1 MAKFNLG
8 INAKA
13 GLEAGAAEG
22 REAWSGEIPPT
33 GVYEGVLKV
42 MSIGVIGENAKNA
55 GKTKFAIGVEL
66 RNTPGGKYDGYI
78 SWGNLNMIESALPY
92 INQFLLALTDG
103 SDEQFTKIKK
113 AFYETTPTVD
123 ERQKHVLKIGRWNVN
138 SPKGELPITVALK
151 QRPGYFNPE
160 TKQTGQATASIE
172 SYLVNENNSGP
183 SSSTPDVPV
192 EEEAEVE
199 LDAEDENEDE
209 SEDVDATDDESLLDA

>member
-8 INAKA
+8 ISAKA

-22 REAWSGEIPPT
+22 REAWAGEIPVT

-55 GKTKFAIGVEL
+55 GKPKFAIGVEL
-66 RNTPGGKYDGYI
+66 RNTPGGTYDGYI
-78 SWGNLNMIESALPY
+78 AWGNLNMIDSSLPY

-103 SDEQFTKIKK
+103 SDEQFTLIKK

-138 SPKGELPITVALK
+138 SPKGELPITVSLK

-160 TKQTGQATASIE
+160 TKQTGQPTASIE

-183 SSSTPDVPV
+183 STSTTEIPV

-199 LDAEDENEDE
+199 LDAEDETED
-209 SEDVDATDDESLLDA
+209 SEDVEATDDEKLLDA